1 MKIKMILIETIK
13 SDMYQ
18 AMKEREKD
26 KVRVL
31 RSLLSKIKDKQ
42 IEKGSSL
49 NEVEELK
56 IIKNSVKQIT
66 ESILIYKK
74 ANRAE
79 LVDKENT
86 ELLILESYLPKM
98 LTDQETKDIVSS
110 AVKESGAKD
119 ISDLGKVMP
128 LIMKLGGSLI
138 DGKKA
143 NNILR
148 ELLD

>member
-1 MKIKMILIETIK
+1 MKIKMTLIETLK

-31 RSLLSKIKDKQ
+31 RSIISKIKDKK